1 MLNERRLSAGHGR
14 ALLAAKDAVALA
26 REAVRYGMSVRQVEN
41 AAQSSQRAGDGAAS
55 VARPQRD
62 PNVAAL
68 EKELAIILGMR
79 VAIRGAAAGQGE
91 IAVKYRTLDQL
102 EDLVARL
109 KLPPRG

>member
-1 MLNERRLSAGHGR
+1 MSAGHAR

-41 AAQSSQRAGDGAAS
+41 AAQSSQRTGNGAADL
-55 VARPQRD
+55 AQPHRD

-91 IAVKYRTLDQL
+91 IAVKYRTLEQL
-102 EDLVARL
+102 DDLVARL
-109 KLPPRG
+109 KLPRRG

>member
-1 MLNERRLSAGHGR
+1 
-14 ALLAAKDAVALA
+14 
-26 REAVRYGMSVRQVEN
+26 MSVRQVEN
-41 AAQSSQRAGDGAAS
+41 AAQSSHAPTTARRAWRGRSATPTS
-55 VARPQRD
+55 R
-62 PNVAAL
+62 L

-102 EDLVARL
+102 EVLVTRL